1 MPNIS
6 CWQKYFNYLPDILET
21 DGFYQ
26 DFFTKTRGK
35 DFLSLEICLLKTD
48 FNTKFQVRST
58 KFVGDNLF
66 SDRMEISQLIL

>member
-48 FNTKFQVRST
+48 FNTKLSGYYIST
-58 KFVGDNLF
+58 G
-66 SDRMEISQLIL
+66 ILSEF